1 MYILLLAANRYA
13 KRIVSTQFK
22 LKREG
27 EGGKDCQ
34 DPCVRLK
41 VLSAGSGAIND
52 ADEYDKAH
60 QNILTRNER

>member
-1 MYILLLAANRYA
+1 MYILLLAANSYA
-13 KRIVSTQFK
+13 KRIASTQFK

-27 EGGKDCQ
+27 EGGEDFCQ

-41 VLSAGSGAIND
+41 VPSAGAIND

-60 QNILTRNER
+60 QNVLARNER